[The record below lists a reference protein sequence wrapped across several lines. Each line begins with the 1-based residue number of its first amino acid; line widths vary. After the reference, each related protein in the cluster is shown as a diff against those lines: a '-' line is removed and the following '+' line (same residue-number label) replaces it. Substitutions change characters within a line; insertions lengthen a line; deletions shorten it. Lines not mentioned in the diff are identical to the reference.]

1 MTMTADKRFY
11 ISDEEWIAGSA
22 GVLSQIEPDLSNGAI
37 VTRDNIPTRPTL
49 GKAYDLRDIGD
60 SSNRDFSALS
70 ATGFI
75 YGTSTDNKAFTIYII
90 PQTKELWLKFDLYR
104 SGTRSSTDGRVYDDA
119 ARDYQN
125 MIFFVSNQTYGD
137 EFGKA
142 RIVFWD
148 DKPGYEGKRFCD
160 NFYVNGEVVKSA
172 GAIDYQKGLN
182 TFIFHVK
189 SGTSNTGS
197 DAGVLEYSV
206 RYPDGWEDYN
216 AYRGNIHDGGTF
228 NRVTV
233 KIRGLS
239 DFELWS
245 QNGVVTYAG
254 DGFSNIL
261 ISNTRLEFE
270 DNVICTPYPID
281 LVREVKKEID
291 TTLTIDVARQIIN
304 CDLILDIERNIL
316 SELIFSPLET
326 EEIFHG
332 SSAALKLKSGLRAS
346 GTITARS
353 FDSNEIEQN
362 TMSERN
368 TSGTQSVEINIA
380 EQQLTDQV
388 TFTSI
393 IQYAIMQYIGGQYF
407 DYLYKLRIESR
418 QQQGILFAYRCCSN
432 IDELLYTQIAYK
444 VTSTET
450 IQDDTQEQSSEDAE
464 DKTIEE
470 EEAALLKTGEYH
482 TLTENAVAVANY
494 FGLTPVVQ
502 LGEFAEFYSSYKEQD
517 LWGRTYA
524 DAIREVFGWSS
535 RIPHKLINVYIRDDK
550 IFFVQRGS
558 ESNVIDITQTK
569 HAMPIINQELVRTFW
584 GSTPWSETEI
594 TEKIL
599 GTRGLGGSDDSDN
612 DDFPAD
618 YINNDDD
625 DEEDNPWSAVGTVT
639 TTSNAG
645 TSLTKYDYT
654 SNGVLRGTTTTFTSN
669 ADSSQNSTTVVRN
682 SYNADGLLEAVQTT
696 VTHPAAPEEDKQTV
710 VKYGYLSLSGGQKF
724 LASELTAEY
733 ERNEQGF
740 FELVDTRATAKSPTG
755 RGQGTSYDSKG
766 KGTASG
772 NVGDDRVT
780 PYQLRSAFKTTEALS
795 VQTLKKTTT
804 TTINGFTDIDPSF
817 PLLLLRDRA
826 TITEYLKWLN
836 RKTKET
842 VSVSIYDFGHI
853 IDFNDRIILDN
864 KEYFV
869 VSNNIKTMPRLYN
882 EQNLTLARW
891 F

>member
-1 MTMTADKRFY
+1 MATENHCGITWIDKNTWITGTAGLMSRIFKPSVFNPCKLYQYVYSSAEYDLQGETKTGFVTRLPVTDNYSVEGQTYTKNLFVPATKEVWIKFDFFASVYTGLANVYKFSDNFLVGELQKFNTITGVSFGGKTIDYYGYDFLRVNGETVERIQTAYPSGQNEVHRILDRRGTLHTYLLHMKSDAEDGIVEFFIDNNRHFY
-11 ISDEEWIAGSA
+11 FSGNVKDGEDFVGLGLNAGAGSP
-22 GVLSQIEPDLSNGAI
+22 S
-37 VTRDNIPTRPTL
+37 DNPH
-49 GKAYDLRDIGD
+49 
-60 SSNRDFSALS
+60 S
-70 ATGFI
+70 
-75 YGTSTDNKAFTIYII
+75 
-90 PQTKELWLKFDLYR
+90 
-104 SGTRSSTDGRVYDDA
+104 
-119 ARDYQN
+119 
-125 MIFFVSNQTYGD
+125 FVSNI
-137 EFGKA
+137 
-142 RIVFWD
+142 IV
-148 DKPGYEGKRFCD
+148 
-160 NFYVNGEVVKSA
+160 
-172 GAIDYQKGLN
+172 
-182 TFIFHVK
+182 
-189 SGTSNTGS
+189 SN
-197 DAGVLEYSV
+197 A
-206 RYPDGWEDYN
+206 
-216 AYRGNIHDGGTF
+216 
-228 NRVTV
+228 
-233 KIRGLS
+233 
-239 DFELWS
+239 
-245 QNGVVTYAG
+245 
-254 DGFSNIL
+254 
-261 ISNTRLEFE
+261 
-270 DNVICTPYPID
+270 PID
-281 LVREVKKEID
+281 LDKTVYFVHFALDIKRTIRTQID
-291 TTLTIDVARQIIN
+291 TRLPVDVVRRIAD
-304 CDLILDIERNIL
+304 CYFSLDVERNI
-316 SELIFSPLET
+316 SAEVIFSPLET

-332 SSAALKLKSGLRAS
+332 STAALKLKSGLRAS

-418 QQQGILFAYRCCSN
+418 QQQGILFTYRCCSN

-444 VTSTET
+444 VTTTET
-450 IQDDTQEQSSEDAE
+450 IQDDTQEQSSEE
-464 DKTIEE
+464 EKDKTIEE
-470 EEAALLKTGEYH
+470 EEAALLETGEYH

-550 IFFVQRGS
+550 MFFVQRGS

-569 HAMPIINQELVRTFW
+569 HTMPIINQELVRTFW

-625 DEEDNPWSAVGTVT
+625 DEEDNPWSAVGTVI

-645 TSLTKYDYT
+645 TSVTKYDYT

-696 VTHPAAPEEDKQTV
+696 VTHPTAPEEDKQTV

-740 FELVDTRATAKSPTG
+740 FELVDTRATTKSPTG

-795 VQTLKKTTT
+795 GQTLKKTTT

-842 VSVSIYDFGHI
+842 ASVSVYDFGHI
-853 IDFNDRIILDN
+853 IDFNDRIILDS

-869 VSNNIKTMPRLYN
+869 VSNTIRTMPRLYN
-882 EQNLTLARW
+882 EQSLTLVRW

>member
-1 MTMTADKRFY
+1 MAWIYGDFGLARLFSKTGLQYSIRDPKDLDFMWECSRCAQVFWTTTKTGAGGNRPSTSLTKTTWAFGIEEAGIGGSGGFNVPATKEFWLRFDVYNNTSNTGTDPLQNGIFAGNAIYNDTHYLEKSTGYTGILVSPSRTRFY
-11 ISDEEWIAGSA
+11 NYDSTTCKYELRKGFPRRTLHTCLLHMRSGATNGLCEFWLDGELFDTYTGNVNNGQYFNCIGIGSTDY
-22 GVLSQIEPDLSNGAI
+22 G
-37 VTRDNIPTRPTL
+37 
-49 GKAYDLRDIGD
+49 
-60 SSNRDFSALS
+60 

-75 YGTSTDNKAFTIYII
+75 GQAVYFS
-90 PQTKELWLKFDLYR
+90 
-104 SGTRSSTDGRVYDDA
+104 RV
-119 ARDYQN
+119 
-125 MIFFVSNQTYGD
+125 
-137 EFGKA
+137 
-142 RIVFWD
+142 
-148 DKPGYEGKRFCD
+148 
-160 NFYVNGEVVKSA
+160 
-172 GAIDYQKGLN
+172 
-182 TFIFHVK
+182 
-189 SGTSNTGS
+189 
-197 DAGVLEYSV
+197 
-206 RYPDGWEDYN
+206 
-216 AYRGNIHDGGTF
+216 
-228 NRVTV
+228 
-233 KIRGLS
+233 
-239 DFELWS
+239 
-245 QNGVVTYAG
+245 
-254 DGFSNIL
+254 L
-261 ISNTRLEFE
+261 ISNEQIGF
-270 DNVICTPYPID
+270 DYPT
-281 LVREVKKEID
+281 VHWYEIVNE
-291 TTLTIDVARQIIN
+291 DVARNIIEATEVSVDVDVIRKIVD
-304 CDLILDIERNIL
+304 CVFDLDVERNI
-316 SELIFSPLET
+316 SAELIFSPLNT
-326 EEIFHG
+326 EEILHG
-332 SSAALKLKSGLRAS
+332 SSAALKLQSGLRDS
-346 GTITARS
+346 GTITATS

-393 IQYAIMQYIGGQYF
+393 IQYTIMQYISGQYF

-418 QQQGILFAYRCCSN
+418 QQQGILFTYRCCSN

-450 IQDDTQEQSSEDAE
+450 IQDDTQEQASEDTE
-464 DKTIEE
+464 DKSIEE
-470 EEAALLKTGEYH
+470 EEAALLETGEYH
-482 TLTENAVAVANY
+482 TLTENAVAVATY

-550 IFFVQRGS
+550 MFFIQRGS
-558 ESNVIDITQTK
+558 ESKVIDISKTAHTV
-569 HAMPIINQELVRTFW
+569 PLINQELVRTFW

-594 TEKIL
+594 KEKIL
-599 GTRGLGGSDDSDN
+599 GTRGLGGSGDSDN

-625 DEEDNPWSAVGTVT
+625 DDDKDNPWSAVGTVV
-639 TTSNAG
+639 TSDSAG
-645 TSLTKYDYT
+645 TSITEYDYT

-669 ADSSQNSTTVVRN
+669 GDSSQNSTTVVRN

-696 VTHPAAPEEDKQTV
+696 VTHSSAPEEDKQTV

-733 ERNEQGF
+733 ERNSEGF
-740 FELVDTRATAKSPTG
+740 FELVDTRATTKSPTG

-780 PYQLRSAFKTTEALS
+780 PYQLRSSFNTTSALS
-795 VQTLKKTTT
+795 VQTLKRTTT

-842 VSVSIYDFGHI
+842 VSVSVYDFGHI
-853 IDFNDRIILDN
+853 IDFNDRIILDS

-869 VSNNIKTMPRLYN
+869 VSNNVRTTPRLYN
-882 EQNLTLARW
+882 EQNLTLVRW